1 MTAALA
7 RRAAAP
13 VPLLVLA
20 FAAIYLIWGSTYLVI
35 RFAIETI
42 EPFTL
47 VGVRFLLAGGVLY
60 GWSLVR
66 GEARRPSAADWRAAT
81 LYGTLFFVV
90 GNGGVTW
97 SEQRVPSGIVA
108 ILVAAV
114 PLWIALLEWARRGGQ
129 RPTPL
134 AVTGLV
140 LGFGGI
146 AFLIGP
152 GTSITGPAVD
162 PLGAV
167 VMAICPLG
175 WAYGT
180 VHARHAPHPPS
191 LIQTSAMQMLAG
203 GVVALVAAA
212 FLGEWSRARFDLVS
226 AKSAFSLFYLVFL
239 GSVVAFS
246 AYAWLIRTTTPSRAG
261 TYAYVNPIVAVLLG
275 GALGGEAITPRVIIT
290 GSIVVLGVILILRSM
305 TRPAEPAPEPATERK
320 PT

>member
-1 MTAALA
+1 MNATPKRPAAG
-7 RRAAAP
+7 
-13 VPLLVLA
+13 PLPLIVLA

-35 RFAIETI
+35 RFAIESI
-42 EPFTL
+42 QPFTL
-47 VGVRFLLAGGVLY
+47 VGVRFLLAGGILY
-60 GWSLVR
+60 GWSVLR
-66 GEARRPSAADWRAAT
+66 GGARRPRAAEWRAAA
-81 LYGTLFFVV
+81 LYGSLFFVV

-114 PLWIALLEWARRGGQ
+114 PLWIALLDWARRGGQ

-134 AVTGLV
+134 AITGLV

-146 AFLIGP
+146 ALLIGP
-152 GTSITGPAVD
+152 GESLTRSAVD
-162 PLGAV
+162 PVAAI
-167 VMAICPLG
+167 VMALCPLG

-203 GVVALVAAA
+203 GLVALVLATL
-212 FLGEWSRARFDLVS
+212 FGEWRHARLDVVS
-226 AKSAFSLFYLVFL
+226 AKSLFSLAYLVLL

-261 TYAYVNPIVAVLLG
+261 TYAYVNPIVAVILG
-275 GALGGEAITPRVIIT
+275 WALGGEPITGRVILT
-290 GSIVVLGVILILRSM
+290 GSIVVLGVFLILRSM
-305 TRPAEPAPEPATERK
+305 ATSPEPAASRDAG
-320 PT
+320 